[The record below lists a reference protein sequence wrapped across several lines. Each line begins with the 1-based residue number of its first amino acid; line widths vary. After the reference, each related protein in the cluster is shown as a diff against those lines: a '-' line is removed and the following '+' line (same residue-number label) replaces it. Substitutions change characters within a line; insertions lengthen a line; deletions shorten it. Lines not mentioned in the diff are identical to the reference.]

1 MLGFSKNFIA
11 EQIKK
16 EKWASETRLG
26 EDFLKNLEEW
36 IFKKLLPDFV
46 TELSSLIDS
55 IINIDPDH
63 SEREIL
69 ELVAKI
75 MIESLDASYASVRI
89 YDPDTKQML
98 SYCSYPLGE
107 KSREI
112 HIPLEGSVVGEVVK
126 SGEPFIVTDIMGE
139 SLYSN
144 KSVVAEKGVNSLMAI
159 PFEIPRFFPHERSTT
174 GVIQIYFPQKN
185 RQFTEL
191 EIQIAG
197 LMSRRLGF
205 VIAQKKILLMQ
216 RTNEKKETIL
226 KQIFSKMS
234 SFEGVKMKD
243 IFNRLIPE
251 LAYMINVQSCALF
264 SVHEDLK
271 KVVLEAGYPDSISH
285 HGIGKTFS
293 IESEPAFELVLGLR
307 YHENES
313 PYEIVTP
320 SYLLVTDPQR
330 SNLVSENTKEFA
342 VNRNVN
348 SILYIPLKFGDETT
362 HFMTFDAVDQI
373 KGYSPEEI
381 EIFLFLGRELMKA
394 QRMEH
399 LDDILHDFK
408 NPAIATAGFARRV
421 NTLLERETSLDNE
434 DKIKQYTNIL
444 MEETSRL
451 QEMALSITSIGK
463 EQAVNLTDVIKRRF
477 EINKEAIKEQLRQ
490 NIILEEGPFED
501 PLYVY
506 CYPLYI
512 ERSIDNILHN
522 ATKAIPPHGGKLSI
536 STSREGDHACIRVAN
551 SGAISED
558 ERKQLL
564 EGEAKGRG
572 YYITHRI
579 IRLLKGFIDI
589 EADEAENITTVT
601 LKLPIHDPA

>member
-1 MLGFSKNFIA
+1 MPGFSKNFIT

-16 EKWASETRLG
+16 EKWASKARLD
-26 EDFLKNLEEW
+26 EVFWENLEEW
-36 IFKKLLPDFV
+36 IFKRLLPDFV
-46 TELSSLIDS
+46 TELSNLIDS
-55 IINIDPDH
+55 IITIDPDH
-63 SEREIL
+63 SEKEIL
-69 ELVAKI
+69 ELVANI
-75 MIESLDASYASVRI
+75 MVESMDASYASVRI
-89 YDPDTKQML
+89 YDPDTEQML
-98 SYCSYPLGE
+98 SYCSYPIEE

-126 SGEPFIVTDIMGE
+126 SGEPFIVPDIIE
-139 SLYSN
+139 EKLYSN
-144 KSVVAEKGVNSLMAI
+144 KSVIKEKGVNSLMAI
-159 PFEIPRFFPHERSTT
+159 PFEIPRFFPHERNTT
-174 GVIQIYFPQKN
+174 GVIQIYFPQRN
-185 RQFTEL
+185 RQFTALEL
-191 EIQIAG
+191 QIAG

-264 SVHEDLK
+264 SVHENMK

-307 YHENES
+307 YHEDES

-320 SYLLVTDPQR
+320 SYVLVTDPQR
-330 SNLVSENTKEFA
+330 SNLVSKNTKEFA
-342 VNRNVN
+342 LNRNVN
-348 SILYIPLKFGDETT
+348 SILYIPLKFGDEIT
-362 HFMTFDAVDQI
+362 HFMTFDAVDHI
-373 KGYSPEEI
+373 KGYSAEEI

-421 NTLLERETSLDNE
+421 NTLLEKESSLENDY
-434 DKIKQYTNIL
+434 KIKQYTNIL

-451 QEMALSITSIGK
+451 QEMALSITSTGK

-490 NIILEEGPFED
+490 NIDLQDGPFED
-501 PLYVY
+501 PLYIY

-512 ERSIDNILHN
+512 ERAIDNILHN
-522 ATKAIPPHGGKLSI
+522 ATKAIPPHGGTLSV
-536 STSREGDHACIRVAN
+536 SSCREGNQAYIHVTN

-558 ERKQLL
+558 ERRRLL

-589 EADEAENITTVT
+589 EADENENITTVT
-601 LKLPIHDPA
+601 LKLPIHDPV